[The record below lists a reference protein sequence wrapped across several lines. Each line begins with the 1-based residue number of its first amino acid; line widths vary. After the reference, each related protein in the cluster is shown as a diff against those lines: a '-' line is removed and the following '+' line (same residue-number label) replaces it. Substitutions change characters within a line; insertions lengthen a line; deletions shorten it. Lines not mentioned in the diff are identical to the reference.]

1 MTAEQLAMH
10 EATNIPFQHMGIIS
24 PVGLIC
30 REHLPMVLYKYWN
43 GGHLDQW
50 LQILKK
56 DPSKPMAKDFLST
69 PGTTAIFLDNIFHII
84 NGLLQTIE
92 FLHYHQFMHNDLH
105 GRNILLHFGQRGV
118 YVGIADWGR
127 AAFHPTTTHFPE
139 LPDKEAE
146 TKLGWKRTFKHVAPE
161 CFSENPPP
169 YSPAQEVYS
178 LSHQI
183 KRLLDSLPPS
193 SQPLLTRFV
202 RSMYKKVEAGLEKDP
217 DQRPDAF
224 TLSCCIQGI
233 SNFGVP
239 IVKSSGLQPID
250 D

>member
-1 MTAEQLAMH
+1 MACFKPLNFCITMSLCTM
-10 EATNIPFQHMGIIS
+10 IYMGETYCCILVKEVCMWALLTGAI
-24 PVGLIC
+24 
-30 REHLPMVLYKYWN
+30 
-43 GGHLDQW
+43 W
-50 LQILKK
+50 LG
-56 DPSKPMAKDFLST
+56 P
-69 PGTTAIFLDNIFHII
+69 
-84 NGLLQTIE
+84 
-92 FLHYHQFMHNDLH
+92 
-105 GRNILLHFGQRGV
+105 
-118 YVGIADWGR
+118 WR
-127 AAFHPTTTHFPE
+127 AAYHPTTTHFPE
-139 LPDKEAE
+139 LPDQEAS
-146 TKLGWKRTFKHVAPE
+146 TKLAWIRSYRHVAPE

-169 YSPAQEVYS
+169 YSPKQEVYS

-239 IVKSSGLQPID
+239 IVKSSGLRPID